1 MTERAPA
8 SGGKPRAKSG
18 PKAGAKASAP
28 APRRPAAPA
37 TRARRAVWPLLVS
50 ITVVGMLFLF
60 VFPGRT
66 YLAQRRSLAAAEARL
81 HVLKTENK
89 SLDQRVARLQDD
101 AEIERLAREQY
112 GLVKPGEEAYA
123 ILPSP
128 SPAPP
133 PTPAKKASA
142 NRNWAERLWHSV
154 F

>member
-1 MTERAPA
+1 DRAA
-8 SGGKPRAKSG
+8 AAGG
-18 PKAGAKASAP
+18 KASAKSRTTSRSRRPP
-28 APRRPAAPA
+28 APPT

-50 ITVVGMLFLF
+50 ITVVGVLFLF

-66 YLAQRRSLAAAEARL
+66 YLAPRRSLAAAEARL

-89 SLDQRVARLQDD
+89 ALDQRVARLHDD

-128 SPAPP
+128 PP
-133 PTPAKKASA
+133 PTTVPPTAAKSSA
-142 NRNWAERLWHSV
+142 RAAPK
-154 F
+154 